1 MEKPRGQRTRSRWI
15 VGVVGVAIVVTAA
28 LWLRRDEAG
37 DRASGERLA
46 AREAAASVVAPEQ
59 SDPEAAP
66 GPVRHGVEAAP
77 EPRAERERAQQDAD
91 EIAPGELAVFVRDDA
106 HALLPAVGVRF
117 VSVGRDKRD
126 PVLAT
131 TDATGWVTRSLPPG
145 RHRVEVEPSTLPARV
160 LPPFGQTKKTYGPPV
175 PGLGPTIV
183 DVASGARHEIEIV
196 CLTPATVRGRV
207 VLGDGQPVEGAMVRL
222 QGRHAEYL
230 PGLHSDAYT
239 DAGGHYVMTNV
250 HPADYRVQIEL
261 VSCGVA
267 AIRALPNPVPFAFDV
282 SHGGE
287 HVVRDVVLTAGDR
300 TLRGRIVDE
309 LGVPIAGVVV
319 ACHPTQVEGTMR
331 SAVALGRVTTDAD
344 GRFEFAGLHP
354 AVVRIAAPDD
364 FSPSTP
370 VLGRKTA
377 FFLEPV
383 IVDLGASP
391 IVDVG
396 DLHLDRSRPLIVRGT
411 VELDPGFRAQT
422 DVEFE
427 DLVLVARVA
436 PGFVRPPTWPRR
448 TDPRDERVAIDP
460 STGAF
465 EYVVETPHPPV
476 LLELRLERAP
486 QGVAPVTLTLDGT
499 LPRVETVILG
509 FP

>member
-1 MEKPRGQRTRSRWI
+1 
-15 VGVVGVAIVVTAA
+15 
-28 LWLRRDEAG
+28 
-37 DRASGERLA
+37 
-46 AREAAASVVAPEQ
+46 
-59 SDPEAAP
+59 
-66 GPVRHGVEAAP
+66 
-77 EPRAERERAQQDAD
+77 
-91 EIAPGELAVFVRDDA
+91 
-106 HALLPAVGVRF
+106 
-117 VSVGRDKRD
+117 
-126 PVLAT
+126 
-131 TDATGWVTRSLPPG
+131 
-145 RHRVEVEPSTLPARV
+145 
-160 LPPFGQTKKTYGPPV
+160 
-175 PGLGPTIV
+175 
-183 DVASGARHEIEIV
+183 
-196 CLTPATVRGRV
+196 
-207 VLGDGQPVEGAMVRL
+207 
-222 QGRHAEYL
+222 
-230 PGLHSDAYT
+230 
-239 DAGGHYVMTNV
+239 
-250 HPADYRVQIEL
+250 
-261 VSCGVA
+261 
-267 AIRALPNPVPFAFDV
+267 
-282 SHGGE
+282 
-287 HVVRDVVLTAGDR
+287 
-300 TLRGRIVDE
+300 
-309 LGVPIAGVVV
+309 
-319 ACHPTQVEGTMR
+319 
-331 SAVALGRVTTDAD
+331 
-344 GRFEFAGLHP
+344 
-354 AVVRIAAPDD
+354 VRIAAPDD

-370 VLGRKTA
+370 VLERKTA

-499 LPRVETVILG
+499 LPRVETVILR